1 MRPCGCDFSFSA
13 FNVCWNFAALLPDHA
28 YFGKA
33 RLVKKLDGKLE
44 LVGEPMKIEPLPE
57 SGFRC
62 SCMKRWCGNGADR
75 ALVLSFEDK
84 FLHWPIKIAAIAAV
98 RSAFYNQ
105 TIFLQFDLIPN
116 EAGPTATAEFYLA
129 AESDRIFPHRP
140 SNPGTLLTKDLD
152 GILIGPKCDLFKQR
166 LVQEFESHTDQR

>member
-1 MRPCGCDFSFSA
+1 MRIE
-13 FNVCWNFAALLPDHA
+13 LLLA
-28 YFGKA
+28 
-33 RLVKKLDGKLE
+33 
-44 LVGEPMKIEPLPE
+44 

-62 SCMKRWCGNGADR
+62 SCTKRWCGSDADR

-84 FLHWPIKIAAIAAV
+84 FLHWPIEIAAIPAV
-98 RSAFYNQ
+98 WSAFHDQ

-116 EAGPTATAEFYLA
+116 EAGPTATAKFYLA
-129 AESDRIFPHRP
+129 AESDRIFPHRA
-140 SNPGTLLTKDLD
+140 SNAGTLPAKDLH